1 MTARIE
7 KVVSPTFDQNA
18 YILYSGPGTGAVVID
33 PGFNVEELLRQ
44 LHYRE
49 LTVEA
54 ILLTHGHIDHIAG
67 VGAIKALAPDAPVVI
82 GTRDAAMLGAPEAN
96 LSAKYG
102 LPLTAPSADRLVED
116 GDILGY
122 AGFRL
127 AVSELP
133 GHSPGHVV
141 YYCGEGSVLFG
152 GDVLF
157 AGSIGRTDF
166 PGGSLPQ
173 LLLGIEVKLWP
184 LPTETAVHPG
194 HGPATTLGAERR
206 TNPYLRG

>member
-7 KVVSPTFDQNA
+7 KVVSPTFDQNS
-18 YILYSGPGTGAVVID
+18 YILHSGPGTGAVVLD

-44 LHYRE
+44 LHCRE

-82 GTRDAAMLGAPEAN
+82 GTKDAAMLGDHEAN

-102 LPLTAPSADRLVED
+102 LALTAPSADRLVED
-116 GDILGY
+116 GDALDY

-141 YYCGEGSVLFG
+141 YHWAEGNALFG

-184 LPTETAVHPG
+184 LPPETAVHPG